1 MKNLDFAIHAI
12 DLSKKFIN
20 SLNNEDFKKFA
31 PTISSLNNDS
41 EQLSLGFSTFGLKLY
56 YMLGEW
62 DKLSNS
68 QKKEW
73 IDYINSFQKNYKN
86 LPKNSLDNVLKNH
99 YSKFSLSSFLKDLI
113 RSILN
118 FLPIF
123 NMIQTVLSLKKLL
136 MLRPNKPSQQSTKW
150 AL

>member
-68 QKKEW
+68 QKKNGLTTL
-73 IDYINSFQKNYKN
+73 IHFKKTIKIYLKI
-86 LPKNSLDNVLKNH
+86 LLDNVLKNH
-99 YSKFSLSSFLKDLI
+99 YSKFSRVVF
-113 RSILN
+113 
-118 FLPIF
+118 
-123 NMIQTVLSLKKLL
+123 
-136 MLRPNKPSQQSTKW
+136 
-150 AL
+150 

>member
-56 YMLGEW
+56 YMLESG
-62 DKLSNS
+62 
-68 QKKEW
+68 
-73 IDYINSFQKNYKN
+73 IN
-86 LPKNSLDNVLKNH
+86 
-99 YSKFSLSSFLKDLI
+99 
-113 RSILN
+113 
-118 FLPIF
+118 
-123 NMIQTVLSLKKLL
+123 
-136 MLRPNKPSQQSTKW
+136 
-150 AL
+150 